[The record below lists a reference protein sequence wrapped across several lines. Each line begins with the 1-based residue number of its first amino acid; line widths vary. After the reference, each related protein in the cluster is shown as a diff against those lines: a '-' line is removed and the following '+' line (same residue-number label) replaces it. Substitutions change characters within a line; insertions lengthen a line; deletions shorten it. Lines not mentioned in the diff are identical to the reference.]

1 MFFGSLADFGG
12 RSHSITHIIKIRDGQ
27 KTVLRSYS
35 ANDLVCKTDV
45 YFIMNTYL

>member
-1 MFFGSLADFGG
+1 MFFGNLADFGV
-12 RSHSITHIIKIRDGQ
+12 RSHSKPHIIKIRDGR

-45 YFIMNTYL
+45 CFIMNTYL